1 MYMDIITSIIT
12 FGLAYVFAAVI
23 WGIRLEGRVN
33 VQEQRH
39 ADLRE
44 LISTR
49 FDTVESRLE
58 RIEKALNGMLKE

>member
-1 MYMDIITSIIT
+1 MDAITSIIT

-39 ADLRE
+39 TDLRE
-44 LISTR
+44 LINTR
-49 FDTVESRLE
+49 FDALDTRLE
-58 RIEKALNGMLKE
+58 RVEKALNGMLKE